1 MFKTLSTMTS
11 ALAVLFTASASFP
24 QSNTPQ
30 VYSTAIYVRVAP
42 EKEAAFIEFYKTGA
56 GAKVARARMKA
67 DPDAIG
73 WSLRRAIY
81 AGDPA
86 PSANFVIIAA
96 GNGAPKDPDPVKRD
110 ELYRA
115 ASNMSYAEYMQKVRS
130 MSEQIGQTI
139 SHVHHRTEN
148 YVTVEGDIVVATRL
162 KAAEGKVAEFS
173 DFEKNFRFPAA
184 AARVQDGK
192 AKGWSYSHNSFPG
205 SSLRYD
211 ATEAAVYKD
220 MASAMQI
227 NTGTAM
233 AAFAK
238 VFPGKDYARY
248 VSDRRDLS
256 KVVRTDVY
264 RIMVSHRPE
273 GH

>member
-11 ALAVLFTASASFP
+11 ALAVLFTAFAAFP

-162 KAAEGKVAEFS
+162 KAAEGKVRELS
-173 DFEKNFRFPAA
+173 DFEKDFRFPAA

-264 RIMVSHRPE
+264 RVMVSHRPE